1 MTNKIEIHEAFFHA
15 LQYPL
20 NNKLKLMQN
29 LNEMHWLFNLIV
41 TRYPDARTYLEIG
54 NLEGVSTYILSKAL
68 PIECQINMI
77 DIKRIQTRIALIQ
90 KMRKQGHTVN
100 QIIGDSSKAVTYS
113 KLIEKLPPDYNM
125 LDLLFIDGDHHLKA
139 VRADFERYYP
149 LVREGGMIALHDIS
163 PGIIQPQVGVPR
175 YWKALKEKYPNHLE
189 CMNPKGRRGIGA
201 IFK

>member
-1 MTNKIEIHEAFFHA
+1 MTNKIQIHEKFFHA

-29 LNEMHWLFNLIV
+29 LNEMHWLFDLIV

-68 PIECQINMI
+68 PLECQINMI
-77 DIKRIQTRIALIQ
+77 DIKRIDNRIKVIK
-90 KMRKQGHTVN
+90 KMRKQGHEVN
-100 QIIGDSSKAVTYS
+100 QIIGDSGNRNTKI
-113 KLIEKLPPDYNM
+113 KLLEVLPKYQK

-139 VRADFERYYP
+139 VRADFEMYYP
-149 LVREGGMIALHDIS
+149 LVREGGMIAFHDIS
-163 PGIIQPQVGVPR
+163 PGIIEPQVGSPR
-175 YWKALKEKYPNHLE
+175 YWKALKEKYPDHLE
-189 CMNPKGRRGIGA
+189 CMNPKGRRGIGV